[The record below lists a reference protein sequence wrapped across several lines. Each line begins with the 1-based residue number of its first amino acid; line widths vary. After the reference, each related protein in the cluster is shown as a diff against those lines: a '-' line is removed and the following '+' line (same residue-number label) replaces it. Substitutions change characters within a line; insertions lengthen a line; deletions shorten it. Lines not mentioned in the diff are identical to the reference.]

1 MTETIKVHPPQD
13 LQNKIALQNLKLS
26 MHGMVYCLT
35 CQKIVCID
43 NHVKH

>member
-1 MTETIKVHPPQD
+1 MTETITNHPTIEQ
-13 LQNKIALQNLKLS
+13 QNKIALQNFKLA
-26 MHGMVYCLT
+26 MYGMVYCLT